1 MKMGQQQGT
10 LHPSNMYR
18 GISGGGRDRE
28 RERDVGGRGKQISMG
43 LRISQPQNLSQP
55 QNNISAANMS
65 PYPAPA
71 TPTYATTPTTPI
83 MTTPAGKKLSE
94 EEVRR
99 ERGKGCEETKCRQQC
114 TKKTQLTLTRTHGPR
129 TPRLLATR
137 FSPLPP
143 PPPTAEFED
152 NLLLPWC

>member
-1 MKMGQQQGT
+1 
-10 LHPSNMYR
+10 MYR
-18 GISGGGRDRE
+18 GISGGGRDRD

-55 QNNISAANMS
+55 QNNISAAANMS
-65 PYPAPA
+65 PA

-99 ERGKGCEETKCRQQC
+99 ERGKGCEETKCR
-114 TKKTQLTLTRTHGPR
+114 
-129 TPRLLATR
+129 
-137 FSPLPP
+137 
-143 PPPTAEFED
+143 
-152 NLLLPWC
+152 